1 MARIPLAAALLA
13 LAATAPAPAGPGA
26 PPPPAAVAI
35 HQRLLTLDTHLD
47 TPANW
52 SRDGWDM
59 ARDHGPDDDFSQID
73 LPRMARGGLD
83 GGFFAIYTP
92 QGPRTPEGTRAA
104 RDFAFA
110 RAATIRETVAR
121 NPTRMALAFRA
132 DDAAKIAAQ
141 GKVIVFQ
148 SMENSYPISGDIT
161 LMSAFY
167 RLGVRLMGPV
177 HFLNNDLG
185 DSSTD
190 PKGLEWHGLSPL
202 GRQFV
207 AEANRLGI
215 VVDASHASDDVL
227 DQMIALSTTP
237 VLLSH
242 SGCKAIYDHPRNVDD
257 ARLRALAAKGGV
269 IQMNAYGD
277 YLGKA
282 PADAAR
288 DAALKA
294 LMARAGNVRAMT
306 PVQRTALMRE
316 RRAILA
322 RYPAGQPDFD
332 MFMAHL
338 LHALKLVGPQHV
350 GIGLD
355 WDGGGGVT
363 GLMDVAALPKISAAL
378 LKAGYSEADLAAI
391 WSGNVLRV
399 MRAAEAAAAPPAKMA
414 AGE

>member
-1 MARIPLAAALLA
+1 MARLTFAALAALA
-13 LAATAPAPAGPGA
+13 LAGPAAAGPGA
-26 PPPPAAVAI
+26 EPDARARAI
-35 HQRLLTLDTHLD
+35 HQRLITMDTHLD
-47 TPANW
+47 TPA
-52 SRDGWDM
+52 SFARDGWDF
-59 ARDHGPDDDFSQID
+59 ARDHAADDDFTQVD
-73 LPRMARGGLD
+73 LPRMAKGGLD

-92 QGPRTPEGTRAA
+92 QGPRDAAGIRAA

-110 RAATIRETVAR
+110 RAAAIRETVAR
-121 NPTRMALAFRA
+121 NSTRMALAFRA
-132 DDAAKIAAQ
+132 DDAARIAAE
-141 GKVIVFQ
+141 GKVIVYQ
-148 SMENSYPISGDIT
+148 SMENSYPISGDIS

-177 HFLNNDLG
+177 HFRNNDLG

-190 PKGLEWHGLSPL
+190 PKGKEWNGLSPL
-202 GRQFV
+202 GWQFV

-215 VVDASHASDDVL
+215 VLDASHASDDVL
-227 DQMIALSTTP
+227 DQMIALSRTP

-257 ARLRALAAKGGV
+257 ARLLKLAAAGGV

-277 YLGKA
+277 YLSKPA
-282 PADAAR
+282 PNAER

-294 LMARAGNVRAMT
+294 LMAKAGPNMT
-306 PVQRTALMRE
+306 RDQRVALMRE

-322 RYPAGQPDFD
+322 RYPGSRADFD

-338 LHALKLVGPQHV
+338 LHALKLVGPEHV

-355 WDGGGGVT
+355 WDGGGGIV
-363 GLMDVAALPKISAAL
+363 GMEDVSAIPKISAAL
-378 LKAGYSEADLAAI
+378 LKAGYGEKDLAAI

-399 MRAAEAAAAPPAKMA
+399 LRAAEAKAAPVTTTADA
-414 AGE
+414 E